1 MPQRRSFIAQALA
14 LSAFGLPGAGL
25 SPAFAQARYPSKPIT
40 LIVPFAPG
48 GIADIVA
55 RTVSQ
60 AMGESL
66 GQTITVDNRPSAGS
80 IVAGQ
85 AVAKAAPDGYTLMV
99 MSNANAVST
108 GLFKKLPFD
117 VVKDFAPISTMGFFE
132 LVLCVARES
141 RFKTLREVVAHAKA
155 HPGKLTIGTIA
166 VGSTQHL
173 SAELFKSMAGIDAL
187 SVPYKGSPA
196 VLTALRAGEID
207 LAFEILG
214 PTLGQIASGDLRAIA
229 VTGDSRNPAL
239 PEVPTVIEGGVAK
252 YNVESWN
259 ALAAPAG
266 TPQEVIDRLNRAAQ
280 EAIASPD
287 VAKRLRQLGVRPQAG
302 TPAQLQSLLAS
313 EIKRWRD
320 VIAAA
325 KIEPA

>member
-1 MPQRRSFIAQALA
+1 MQQRREFIGQALA
-14 LSAFGLPGAGL
+14 FGALGAAGL
-25 SPAFAQARYPSKPIT
+25 RPATAQGRYPSRPIT

-66 GQTITVDNRPSAGS
+66 GQTFVVDNRPSAGS

-99 MSNANAVST
+99 MSNGNAVST

-117 VVKDFAPISTMGFFE
+117 VIKDFAPISTMGFFE
-132 LVLCVARES
+132 LVLCVPRES
-141 RFKTLREVVAHAKA
+141 RFKTLRDLVAHAKA
-155 HPGKLTIGTIA
+155 NPGKLTVGTIA

-187 SVPYKGSPA
+187 VVPYKGSPA

-207 LAFEILG
+207 VAFEILG
-214 PTLGQIASGDLRAIA
+214 PTLGQIASGDVRALA
-229 VTGDSRNPAL
+229 VTGAARNPAL
-239 PEVPTVIEGGVAK
+239 PEVPTAIEGGVAG
-252 YNVESWN
+252 YDVQSWN

-266 TPQEVIDRLNRAAQ
+266 TPPDVIERLGRAAQ
-280 EAIASPD
+280 EAIALPA
-287 VAKRLRQLGVRPQAG
+287 VATRLRQLGVRPQAG
-302 TPAQLQSLLAS
+302 TPAQLQALLGS
-313 EIKRWRD
+313 EIKRWRE